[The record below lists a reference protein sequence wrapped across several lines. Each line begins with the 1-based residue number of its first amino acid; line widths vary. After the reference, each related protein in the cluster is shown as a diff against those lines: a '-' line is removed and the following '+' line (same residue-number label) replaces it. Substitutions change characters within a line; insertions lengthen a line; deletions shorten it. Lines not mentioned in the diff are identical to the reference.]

1 MQIFAKLGFNQMA
14 GGGTWEQDD
23 TTVWNN
29 IELNTSFKYTM
40 YIELAEEAD
49 VEVVCFWGWYIK
61 GGYTYMDPFPDDEVL
76 A

>member
-1 MQIFAKLGFNQMA
+1 MNQMS
-14 GGGTWEQDD
+14 GGGTWESDEV
-23 TTVWNN
+23 TVWNN

-49 VEVVCFWGWYIK
+49 VEFVYHWWWYMK